1 MVTTTQVQPIP
12 QTTLEDIG
20 MTWHTDTDGSAY
32 LVPELVNVSEAEAQA
47 FYDASNILYDHFVEA
62 AEHVINEKR
71 YAELGIDHA
80 LISLIED
87 SWERDDWH
95 LYGRFDL
102 AGGLDGKPIKLIE
115 FNADTPTSLYETAIL
130 QWALLKANNMDEAAQ
145 FNNIHTMLQ
154 ENFRRLI
161 TKDQS
166 DFATSYHSE
175 KFLFSSIAGLDED
188 ERTVR
193 YLQHVAHEAGLFTD
207 FCFLDEAGF
216 LENQGVFNR
225 DQQRADFWFKLFPW
239 EDIASE
245 EPELISIFQ
254 SFSQLNS
261 TSIINPAYTL
271 LFQSKGLLPI
281 LSELFPD
288 SPYLLSASFQP
299 IEGIAQVE
307 KKLFGRE
314 GQNTRITDASGNVIS
329 ETPGEYAHHP
339 SIYQAYT
346 ELPVDHDG
354 NAYQAGVFYA
364 YEACGLGFRR
374 GAKILDNMSKFVGHH
389 IVKHHSD

>member
-1 MVTTTQVQPIP
+1 MVTTTKVQAIP
-12 QTTLEDIG
+12 QTVLEDIG
-20 MTWHTDTDGSAY
+20 MTWHTDTDGSSY
-32 LVPELVNVSEAEAQA
+32 LVPELVNVSETEAQA
-47 FYDASNILYDHFVEA
+47 FYDASNALYDLFVDA
-62 AEHVINEKR
+62 AEHVISEKR
-71 YAELGIDHA
+71 YAELGIDPA
-80 LISLIED
+80 LIPLIED
-87 SWERDDWH
+87 SWDRDDWH

-130 QWALLKANNMDEAAQ
+130 QWALLKANDMDESAQ
-145 FNNIHTMLQ
+145 FNNIHEMLKD
-154 ENFRRLI
+154 NFRRLI
-161 TKDQS
+161 TQDQS
-166 DFATSYHSE
+166 DFATSYKSE

-239 EDIASE
+239 EDIASD
-245 EPELISIFQ
+245 EPELVSIFQ

-261 TSIINPAYTL
+261 TSIVNPAYTL

-281 LSELFPD
+281 LSELFPN
-288 SPYLLSASFQP
+288 SPYLLPASFEP
-299 IEGIAQVE
+299 LEGIAQVE

-314 GQNTRITDASGNVIS
+314 GQNTRITDESGAVIT
-329 ETPGEYAHHP
+329 ETQGEYAHHP
-339 SIYQAYT
+339 SIYQVYE
-346 ELPVDHDG
+346 ELPVDNDG

-389 IVKHHSD
+389 IV

>member
-12 QTTLEDIG
+12 QITLEDIG

-71 YAELGIDHA
+71 YAELGIDPA

-245 EPELISIFQ
+245 EPELVSIFQ

-261 TSIINPAYTL
+261 TSIVNPAYTL

-281 LSELFPD
+281 LSELFPRFTLFAT
-288 SPYLLSASFQP
+288 S
-299 IEGIAQVE
+299 
-307 KKLFGRE
+307 KL
-314 GQNTRITDASGNVIS
+314 
-329 ETPGEYAHHP
+329 
-339 SIYQAYT
+339 
-346 ELPVDHDG
+346 
-354 NAYQAGVFYA
+354 
-364 YEACGLGFRR
+364 
-374 GAKILDNMSKFVGHH
+374 
-389 IVKHHSD
+389 

>member
-1 MVTTTQVQPIP
+1 MVTTTKVQAIP
-12 QTTLEDIG
+12 KTVLEDIG

-32 LVPELVNVSEAEAQA
+32 LVPELVDVSESEAQA
-47 FYDASNILYDHFVEA
+47 FYDASNTLYDLFVEA

-71 YAELGIDHA
+71 YAELGIDPA
-80 LISLIED
+80 LIPLIED
-87 SWERDDWH
+87 SWDRDDWH

-102 AGGLDGKPIKLIE
+102 AGGLDGHPIKLIE
-115 FNADTPTSLYETAIL
+115 FNADTPTSLYETAIM
-130 QWALLKANNMDEAAQ
+130 QWALLKANDMDESAQ
-145 FNNIHTMLQ
+145 FNNIHEMLKD
-154 ENFRRLI
+154 NFRRLI

-166 DFATSYHSE
+166 DFATSYKSE

-239 EDIASE
+239 EDIASD

-254 SFSQLNS
+254 SFSQLNT

-288 SPYLLSASFQP
+288 SPYLLPASFKP
-299 IEGIAQVE
+299 LEGVAQVE

-314 GQNTRITDASGNVIS
+314 GQNTRITDASGAVIT
-329 ETPGEYAHHP
+329 ETHGEYAHHP
-339 SIYQAYT
+339 SIYQAYE
-346 ELPVDHDG
+346 ELPVDNDG

-389 IVKHHSD
+389 IV

>member
-1 MVTTTQVQPIP
+1 MVTTTKVQAIP
-12 QTTLEDIG
+12 KTVLEDIG

-32 LVPELVNVSEAEAQA
+32 LVPELVDVSESEAQA
-47 FYDASNILYDHFVEA
+47 FYDASNTLYDLFVEA

-71 YAELGIDHA
+71 YAELGIDPA
-80 LISLIED
+80 LIPLIED
-87 SWERDDWH
+87 SWDRDDWH

-102 AGGLDGKPIKLIE
+102 AGGLDGHPIKLIE

-130 QWALLKANNMDEAAQ
+130 QWALLKANDMDESAQ
-145 FNNIHTMLQ
+145 FNNIHEMLKD
-154 ENFRRLI
+154 NFRRLI

-166 DFATSYHSE
+166 DFATSYKSE

-239 EDIASE
+239 EDIASD

-254 SFSQLNS
+254 SFSQLNT

-288 SPYLLSASFQP
+288 SPYLLPASFKP
-299 IEGIAQVE
+299 LEGVAQVE

-314 GQNTRITDASGNVIS
+314 GQNTRITDASGAVIT
-329 ETPGEYAHHP
+329 ETHGEYAHHP
-339 SIYQAYT
+339 SIYQAYE
-346 ELPVDHDG
+346 ELPVDNNG

-389 IVKHHSD
+389 IV

>member
-1 MVTTTQVQPIP
+1 MVTTTKVQAIP
-12 QTTLEDIG
+12 KTVLEDIG

-32 LVPELVNVSEAEAQA
+32 LVPELVDVSESEAQA
-47 FYDASNILYDHFVEA
+47 FYDASNTLYDLFVEA

-71 YAELGIDHA
+71 YAELGIDPA
-80 LISLIED
+80 LIPLIED
-87 SWERDDWH
+87 SWDRDDWH

-102 AGGLDGKPIKLIE
+102 AGGLDGHPIKLIE
-115 FNADTPTSLYETAIL
+115 FNADTPTSLYETAIM
-130 QWALLKANNMDEAAQ
+130 QWALLKANDMDESAQ
-145 FNNIHTMLQ
+145 FNNIHEMLKD
-154 ENFRRLI
+154 NFRRLI

-166 DFATSYHSE
+166 DFATSYKSE

-239 EDIASE
+239 EDIASD

-254 SFSQLNS
+254 SFSQLNT

-288 SPYLLSASFQP
+288 SPYLLPASFKP
-299 IEGIAQVE
+299 LEGVAQVE

-314 GQNTRITDASGNVIS
+314 GQNTRITDASGAVIT
-329 ETPGEYAHHP
+329 ETHGEYAHHP
-339 SIYQAYT
+339 SIYQAYE
-346 ELPVDHDG
+346 ELPVDNNG

-389 IVKHHSD
+389 IV

>member
-1 MVTTTQVQPIP
+1 MVTTTKVQAIP
-12 QTTLEDIG
+12 QTVLEDIG
-20 MTWHTDTDGSAY
+20 MTWHTDTDGSSY
-32 LVPELVNVSEAEAQA
+32 LVPELVNVSETEAQA
-47 FYDASNILYDHFVEA
+47 FYDASNALYDLFVEA
-62 AEHVINEKR
+62 AEHVISEKR
-71 YAELGIDHA
+71 YAELGIDPT
-80 LISLIED
+80 LIPLIED
-87 SWERDDWH
+87 SWDRDDWH

-102 AGGLDGKPIKLIE
+102 AGGLNGKPIKLIE

-130 QWALLKANNMDEAAQ
+130 QWALLKANDMDESAQ
-145 FNNIHTMLQ
+145 FNNIHEMLKD
-154 ENFRRLI
+154 NFRRLI
-161 TKDQS
+161 TQDQS
-166 DFATSYHSE
+166 DFATSYKSE

-239 EDIASE
+239 EDIASD
-245 EPELISIFQ
+245 EPELVSIFQ

-261 TSIINPAYTL
+261 TSIVNPAYTL
-271 LFQSKGLLPI
+271 MFQSKGLLPI
-281 LSELFPD
+281 LSELFPN
-288 SPYLLSASFQP
+288 SPYLLPASFEP
-299 IEGIAQVE
+299 LEGIAQVE

-314 GQNTRITDASGNVIS
+314 GQNTRITDESGAVIT
-329 ETPGEYAHHP
+329 ETQGEYAHHP
-339 SIYQAYT
+339 SIYQAYE
-346 ELPVDHDG
+346 ELPVDNDG

-389 IVKHHSD
+389 IV

>member
-1 MVTTTQVQPIP
+1 MVTTTKVQAIP
-12 QTTLEDIG
+12 KTVLEDIG

-32 LVPELVNVSEAEAQA
+32 LVPELVDVSESEAQA
-47 FYDASNILYDHFVEA
+47 FYDASNTLYDLFVEA

-71 YAELGIDHA
+71 YAELGIDPA
-80 LISLIED
+80 LIPLIED
-87 SWERDDWH
+87 SWDRDDWH

-102 AGGLDGKPIKLIE
+102 AGGLDGHPIKLIE
-115 FNADTPTSLYETAIL
+115 FNADTPTSLYETAIM
-130 QWALLKANNMDEAAQ
+130 QWALLKANDMDESAQ
-145 FNNIHTMLQ
+145 FNNIHEMLKD
-154 ENFRRLI
+154 NFRRLI

-166 DFATSYHSE
+166 DFATSYKSE

-239 EDIASE
+239 EDIASD

-288 SPYLLSASFQP
+288 SPYLLPASFKP
-299 IEGIAQVE
+299 LEGVAQVE

-314 GQNTRITDASGNVIS
+314 GQNTRITDASGAVIT
-329 ETPGEYAHHP
+329 ETHGEYAHHP
-339 SIYQAYT
+339 SIYQAYE
-346 ELPVDHDG
+346 ELPVDNDG

-389 IVKHHSD
+389 IV

>member
-1 MVTTTQVQPIP
+1 MVTTTKVQAIP
-12 QTTLEDIG
+12 KTVLEDIG

-32 LVPELVNVSEAEAQA
+32 LVPELVDVSESEAQA
-47 FYDASNILYDHFVEA
+47 FYDASNTLYDLFVEA

-71 YAELGIDHA
+71 YAELGIDPA
-80 LISLIED
+80 LIPLIED
-87 SWERDDWH
+87 SWDRDDWH

-102 AGGLDGKPIKLIE
+102 AGGLDGHPIKLIE

-130 QWALLKANNMDEAAQ
+130 QWALLKANDMDESAQ
-145 FNNIHTMLQ
+145 FNNIHEMLKD
-154 ENFRRLI
+154 NFRRLI

-166 DFATSYHSE
+166 DFATSYKSE

-239 EDIASE
+239 EDIASD

-254 SFSQLNS
+254 SFSQLNT

-288 SPYLLSASFQP
+288 SPYLLPASFKP
-299 IEGIAQVE
+299 LEGVAQVE

-314 GQNTRITDASGNVIS
+314 GQNTRITDASGAVIT
-329 ETPGEYAHHP
+329 ETHGEYAHHP
-339 SIYQAYT
+339 SIYQAYE
-346 ELPVDHDG
+346 ELPVDNDG

-389 IVKHHSD
+389 IV

>member
-1 MVTTTQVQPIP
+1 MVTTTKVLAIP
-12 QTTLEDIG
+12 KTVLEDIG

-32 LVPELVNVSEAEAQA
+32 LVPELVDVSESEAQA
-47 FYDASNILYDHFVEA
+47 FYDASNTLYDLFVEA

-71 YAELGIDHA
+71 YAELGIDPA
-80 LISLIED
+80 LIPLIED
-87 SWERDDWH
+87 SWDRDDWH

-102 AGGLDGKPIKLIE
+102 AGGLDGHPIKLIE
-115 FNADTPTSLYETAIL
+115 FNADTPTSLYETAIM
-130 QWALLKANNMDEAAQ
+130 QWALLKANDMDESAQ
-145 FNNIHTMLQ
+145 FNNIHEMLKD
-154 ENFRRLI
+154 NFRRLI

-166 DFATSYHSE
+166 DFATSYKSE

-239 EDIASE
+239 EDIASD

-254 SFSQLNS
+254 SFSQLNT

-288 SPYLLSASFQP
+288 SPYLLPASFKP
-299 IEGIAQVE
+299 LEGVAQVE

-314 GQNTRITDASGNVIS
+314 GQNTRITDASGAVIT
-329 ETPGEYAHHP
+329 ETHGEYAHHP
-339 SIYQAYT
+339 SIYQAYE
-346 ELPVDHDG
+346 ELPVDNNG

-389 IVKHHSD
+389 IV